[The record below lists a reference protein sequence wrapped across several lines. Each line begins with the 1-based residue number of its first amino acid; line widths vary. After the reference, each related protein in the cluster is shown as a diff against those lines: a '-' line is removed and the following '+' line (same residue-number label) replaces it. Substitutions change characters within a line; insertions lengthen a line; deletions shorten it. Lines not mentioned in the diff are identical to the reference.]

1 MLYRPIGFVFRLA
14 LKGAKSQYQHPWI
27 LTNFQG
33 NMPAISPKNGHFHP
47 FWVGLPIYMRQRKC
61 PALHRYYVEAWTKEP
76 LGSG

>member
-1 MLYRPIGFVFRLA
+1 MLCRPIGFVFGLA

-47 FWVGLPIYMRQRKC
+47 FWVGLPICMR
-61 PALHRYYVEAWTKEP
+61 
-76 LGSG
+76 